1 MTTYAEQHIH
11 KIIKIL
17 QKEMTAEAT
26 VAEITQ
32 FLEEYGYEVQPLCIN
47 CGGPATHGIEDDY
60 PQCDEDY
67 EEEQLQ
73 SSGHVNKF
81 FEHLMKYNEMKENA

>member
-1 MTTYAEQHIH
+1 MSTNTQNQIH

-26 VAEITQ
+26 VAEITE
-32 FLEEYGYEVQPLCIN
+32 FLEDHGYEVQHLCIN
-47 CGGPATHGIEDDY
+47 CGAPATHGIEDDY

-73 SSGHVNKF
+73 SSGRVTRF
-81 FEHLMKYNEMKENA
+81 FEHLMGNEFEEIA